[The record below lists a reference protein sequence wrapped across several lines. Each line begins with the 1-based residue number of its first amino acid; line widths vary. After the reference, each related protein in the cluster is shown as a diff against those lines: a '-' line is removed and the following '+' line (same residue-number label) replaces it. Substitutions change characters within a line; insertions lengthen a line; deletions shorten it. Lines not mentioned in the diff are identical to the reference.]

1 MSGLRTLAGIVRAL
15 GGDLY
20 AGGRRANVPGP
31 GHGPADR
38 SVSLLLT
45 RGRVVA
51 HSFAEDDW
59 RDVLADLVARGLIEP
74 DGRLRGG
81 AAGGGKGGEPP
92 VLSVRAR
99 LDVARRLW
107 DEARPLGATLSARH
121 LERRGVA
128 APPEGLRHH
137 PGVPAAVYAAAGTRR
152 PALLAAIRDPGG
164 ELVGVEVTYIAPNG
178 ERARL
183 AIPRKTVGLAP
194 SGAAVRLWPAAP
206 RLLVGEGVF
215 SCLSAARRF
224 GLPAWALLSAR
235 SLRRWHA
242 PAGVAFVLIAADR
255 GRPGEAAAAELAWNL
270 DGQGVCAEVRLP
282 PRPWQDWNEA
292 EAAERAREEEEGR
305 GRAGAA
311 DGWSGPPARR
321 PCP

>member
-1 MSGLRTLAGIVRAL
+1 MSGVRTLAGIVRAL

-31 GHGPADR
+31 GHQPGDR

-45 RGRVVA
+45 GGRVVA

-59 RDVLADLVARGLIEP
+59 RDVLADLAARGLIEP

-81 AAGGGKGGEPP
+81 AAGGVDGGEPP

-99 LDVARRLW
+99 LEVARRLW
-107 DEARPLGATLSARH
+107 DDARPLGRTLSARH

-128 APPEGLRHH
+128 APPGGLRHH
-137 PGVPAAVYAAAGTRR
+137 PGVAAAVYADAGARR

-164 ELVGVEVTYIAPNG
+164 ELVGVEVTYLAPDG

-194 SGAAVRLWPAAP
+194 SGAAVRLWPAAQ

-215 SCLSAARRF
+215 TCLSAAHRF

-235 SLRRWHA
+235 SLGRWRA
-242 PAGVAFVLIAADR
+242 PAGVEVVLIAADR
-255 GRPGEAAAAELAWNL
+255 GRPGEAAAADLARRL
-270 DGQGVCAEVRLP
+270 RGQGVRAEIRLP
-282 PRPWQDWNEA
+282 PRPWRDWNEVPA
-292 EAAERAREEEEGR
+292 GRGGPEGEEGPR
-305 GRAGAA
+305 GAGAA
-311 DGWSGPPARR
+311 DGRSGPPARR
-321 PCP
+321 PRP